1 MKLISGIYGIIV
13 VSILSTLTTPCFGQ
27 INEVDWYSFNS
38 GYGIPSSA
46 SMQAHSIIGQQF
58 VGLTGDGSNQIQ
70 SGFITGIQIKIPIGI
85 SDRLIELPFDYSL
98 NQNYPNPFNPETTI
112 KYGLPQSGDVSLIIY
127 NITGHEV
134 IRLVNNNQLGGT
146 HTVTWDASNFSSGIY
161 FYRLQVGDYIETKK
175 MVLLK

>member
-1 MKLISGIYGIIV
+1 MRMKSIIYTFALPLV
-13 VSILSTLTTPCFGQ
+13 LAFNANPCFAQ
-27 INEVDWYSFNS
+27 SNNIPWYSFNM
-38 GYGIPSSA
+38 GYGMPHSA
-46 SMQAHSIIGQQF
+46 SMKVHSIIGQQF
-58 VGLTGDGSNQIQ
+58 VGQTGDGGIRIQ
-70 SGFITGIQIKIPIGI
+70 SGFIMGIQIITSVGI
-85 SDRLIELPFDYSL
+85 SDGLIELPFDYSL